1 MLWQAQSCRV
11 LPILLAT
18 AACLLAVDA
27 DRDFAGKWV
36 LDKGAS
42 SQRSLPAAPDERLT
56 VTQDELALRCAAPS
70 VQAPAAQWSYLLDGT
85 ETRSRVG
92 DETRNS
98 VAKWEGSALLI
109 NTLVS
114 GPRDYTVMD
123 RWRLSRDRSTLTITR
138 QVVEHDGTTEN
149 MLIYKREGPLSVRE
163 APANAAPANAAKAR
177 ISPDPRDPFP
187 TPEALDAAL
196 NGHAGSSDIVVRAG
210 TRVGLS
216 LRNPVDTR
224 HSHDGDHIYLQTIAP
239 VSINNVIAIPVGS
252 YVNGT
257 ITQSKAAHGVK
268 GKGELFIRFDSLTLP
283 NGVTRDFRSR
293 LGAADSSAQG
303 KVDPKEGKIT
313 GERNGSGDA
322 QTVALGTGIGGSVG
336 GIAGAAAGHSLGGV
350 GIGAAAGAAAGLATI
365 FHGKRPE
372 AVLPQ
377 GTTLEMVLD
386 RDLRFSPGELLF

>member
-1 MLWQAQSCRV
+1 MRLPAAIILASVSC
-11 LPILLAT
+11 LF
-18 AACLLAVDA
+18 AVDA
-27 DRDFAGKWV
+27 DRDFAGKWI

-42 SQRSLPAAPDERLT
+42 SRRPQPATPDERLT
-56 VTQDELALRCAAPS
+56 VTQDDLALRCAS
-70 VQAPAAQWSYLLDGT
+70 PAAEGPASQWSYLLDGT

-114 GPRDYTVMD
+114 GPREYTSMD
-123 RWRLSRDRSTLTITR
+123 RWQLSRDRSTLTITR
-138 QVVEHDGTTEN
+138 QVVERNGTTDSV
-149 MLIYKREGPLSVRE
+149 LVYKREGQLSVRE
-163 APANAAPANAAKAR
+163 PAPSRAKAD
-177 ISPDPRDPFP
+177 SRDPFP
-187 TPEALDAAL
+187 TPETLEAAL

-216 LRNPVDTR
+216 LRNPVDTK
-224 HSHDGDHIYLQTIAP
+224 HSHDGDRIYLQTIAP
-239 VSINNVIAIPVGS
+239 ITVNNVIAIPVGS

-257 ITQSKAAHGVK
+257 VTQSKPAHGVK
-268 GKGELFIRFDSLTLP
+268 GKGQLFVRFDSLTLP

-293 LGAADSSAQG
+293 LGSADSSVQG

-313 GERNGSGDA
+313 GERDGSGDA
-322 QTVALGTGIGGSVG
+322 RTVALGTGIGGSVG
-336 GIAGAAAGHSLGGV
+336 GIAGAAAGHPLGGV

-372 AVLPQ
+372 AVLPA

-386 RDLRFSPGELLF
+386 RELRFNPSELLF